1 MFLQEKELKEKF
13 WKSYN
18 GSKRAVRYQF
28 ECSIREGNADLVT
41 VERFQDKYQINAF
54 EFKQNDIKKA
64 LLQAEGNLPY
74 VNKSWVVVP
83 IEKKNLI
90 LDKYK
95 NHLEEKKY
103 IGVIGVEP
111 GGRYS
116 IIYQPRFKIK
126 TYLHQ
131 EIIKVCVAGL

>member
-1 MFLQEKELKEKF
+1 MVQKE
-13 WKSYN
+13 
-18 GSKRAVRYQF
+18 QF
-28 ECSIREGNADLVT
+28 DISLNVLSENADLVT

-54 EFKQNDIKKA
+54 EFKLNDIKKA

>member
-1 MFLQEKELKEKF
+1 MKAFMKELTACCSTPIIVNPNAGLPKNVNGQTVYDVNPEEFAKEMLDI
-13 WKSYN
+13 
-18 GSKRAVRYQF
+18 VM
-28 ECSIREGNADLVT
+28 EGAWIIGGCCGTTPAHLAET
-41 VERFQDKYQINAF
+41 
-54 EFKQNDIKKA
+54 IKVCK
-64 LLQAEGNLPY
+64 GIMP
-74 VNKSWVVVP
+74 VP

>member
-18 GSKRAVRYQF
+18 GSNRAVRYQF
-28 ECSIREGNADLVT
+28 ECAIREGNADLVT

-54 EFKQNDIKKA
+54 
-64 LLQAEGNLPY
+64 G
-74 VNKSWVVVP
+74 
-83 IEKKNLI
+83 
-90 LDKYK
+90 
-95 NHLEEKKY
+95 
-103 IGVIGVEP
+103 
-111 GGRYS
+111 
-116 IIYQPRFKIK
+116 FKIK

>member
-28 ECSIREGNADLVT
+28 E
-41 VERFQDKYQINAF
+41 
-54 EFKQNDIKKA
+54 FKLNDIKKA

>member
-41 VERFQDKYQINAF
+41 VERFQD
-54 EFKQNDIKKA
+54 KKA